1 MNSSPLDSSSVNS
14 DSSCDGTGE
23 AERGIQSSNH
33 RSSCWIKYVTC
44 KSHTDETAM
53 DKYSSERPNT
63 ILKQSKY
70 SRDRQKKYE
79 YRCCTCGCVFWLLIV
94 VETVNGSAFETRE
107 TLVPDNHDPL
117 SEVVNRRHRM
127 DKEVSL
133 MIVELLEQN
142 QFSKN
147 FGPKRIMSEL
157 RRRNIAEERIPSR
170 IQIQNKLSYY
180 RWTVFNF
187 SNKITPLQDKV
198 RLSIFNGEE
207 AEDQPFVFVH
217 DVDNTNRLV
226 PIVQ

>member
-1 MNSSPLDSSSVNS
+1 M
-14 DSSCDGTGE
+14 E
-23 AERGIQSSNH
+23 
-33 RSSCWIKYVTC
+33 KYLI
-44 KSHTDETAM
+44 EW
-53 DKYSSERPNT
+53 PNT

-70 SRDRQKKYE
+70 SRDRMKKYE
-79 YRCCTCGCVFWLLIV
+79 YRCCTCGCDFWLLIV
-94 VETVNGSAFETRE
+94 VEMVNGNAFETRE
-107 TLVPDNHDPL
+107 TPVPDNHDPL
-117 SEVVNRRHRM
+117 SEVVNWRHRM
-127 DKEVSL
+127 DKEVSQ

-180 RWTVFNF
+180 RRTVFNF
-187 SNKITPLQDKV
+187 NNEITPLQDKV
-198 RLSIFNGEE
+198 RLSVFNGEE
-207 AEDQPFVFVH
+207 AVDKPFVFVY